1 MNPEHL
7 GPRTALARLG
17 TALVTLALVGLAA
30 CAPAASDDDGE
41 VFVAGPMPPAVA
53 RAPGAVPVVVDTD
66 LAPDDLA
73 ALALLLRH
81 PDVRVVAVTV
91 PQTGELDCRGTGL
104 LGDFFHA
111 LGTEPPPVA
120 CGGTPRGAD
129 GVMFPPEWGAGALM
143 DSGLPREAGH
153 DLTPVSAPAAELIAR
168 LARRHDDL
176 QVVALAP
183 LTEVAAVLREH
194 PAAYAR
200 IAGITTMAGSV
211 DSASHAE
218 GVAEWNAAADP
229 VPFAEVLAGP
239 VPVTVVPDDPVPPG
253 APDGLAGP
261 VVGGLGRV
269 PGFESPRYWDL
280 ATAGAFVAPSAA
292 TSESGTWSVDTERDR
307 GRLRRTGDGPVRV
320 VTALDAAVLDGV
332 YADTFG

>member
-1 MNPEHL
+1 V
-7 GPRTALARLG
+7 RRRL
-17 TALVTLALVGLAA
+17 LLVPLVVVTLAA
-30 CAPAASDDDGE
+30 CSAAASDVDGE
-41 VFVAGPMPPAVA
+41 VFVAGPMTPAA
-53 RAPGAVPVVVDTD
+53 DKRPDAVPVVVDTD

-81 PDVRVVAVTV
+81 PGVRVLAVTV

-104 LGDFFHA
+104 LADFFDA
-111 LGTEPPPVA
+111 LEVQPPPVA
-120 CGGTPRGAD
+120 CGTTPRGED
-129 GVMFPPEWGAGALM
+129 GVMFPPDWGAGALM
-143 DSGLPREAGH
+143 RSGLPRDGAPG
-153 DLTPVSAPAAELIAR
+153 DLTPAKAPAAELIAR

-176 QVVALAP
+176 HLVALAP

-200 IAGITTMAGSV
+200 LDGVITMAGSV
-211 DSASHAE
+211 DSPSHAD

-239 VPVTVVPDDPVPPG
+239 VPVTVVPDDPVPLG

-269 PGFESPRYWDL
+269 AGFESPRYWDL
-280 ATAGAFVAPSAA
+280 ATAGTFVIGAAA
-292 TSESGTWSVDTERDR
+292 TESGTWTVDTTADR

-320 VTALDAAVLDGV
+320 VTRLDEAALDEV
-332 YADTFG
+332 YRSVFR

>member
-1 MNPEHL
+1 VKH
-7 GPRTALARLG
+7 RLLCVPF
-17 TALVTLALVGLAA
+17 LVAALAA
-30 CAPAASDDDGE
+30 CSPAASDTDGE
-41 VFVAGPMPPAVA
+41 VFARGPMAPAA
-53 RAPGAVPVVVDTD
+53 AKHPDAVPVVVDTD

-104 LGDFFHA
+104 LGDFFAA
-111 LGTEPPPVA
+111 LEMAPPPVA
-120 CGGTPRGAD
+120 CGATPRGED
-129 GVMFPPEWGAGALM
+129 GVMFPPDWGAGALM
-143 DSGLPREAGH
+143 KSGLPREASG
-153 DLTPVSAPAAELIAR
+153 DLTPVRLPAAELIAR

-194 PAAYAR
+194 HAAYAR
-200 IAGITTMAGSV
+200 LDGIITMAGTV
-211 DSASHAE
+211 DSESHAD
-218 GVAEWNAAADP
+218 GVAEWNAGADP
-229 VPFAEVLAGP
+229 VPFAEVVAGP
-239 VPVTVVPDDPVPPG
+239 VPVTIVPDDPVPLG

-269 PGFESPRYWDL
+269 AGFESPRYWDL
-280 ATAGAFVAPSAA
+280 ATAGTFVVGAAA
-292 TSESGTWSVDTERDR
+292 TESGTWAVDTTGDR

-320 VTALDAAVLDGV
+320 VTELDAAALDDV
-332 YADTFG
+332 YRSVFR

>member
-1 MNPEHL
+1 MPL
-7 GPRTALARLG
+7 VLAALAG
-17 TALVTLALVGLAA
+17 CSA
-30 CAPAASDDDGE
+30 AASDSDGE
-41 VFVAGPMPPAVA
+41 VFARGPMSPAA
-53 RAPGAVPVVVDTD
+53 QKRPDAVPVVVDTD

-73 ALALLLRH
+73 ALALLLRD
-81 PDVRVVAVTV
+81 PGVRVVAVTV

-104 LGDFFHA
+104 LGDFFDA
-111 LGTEPPPVA
+111 LETEPPPVA
-120 CGGTPRGAD
+120 CGATPRGED

-143 DSGLPREAGH
+143 NSGLPRQAGG
-153 DLTPVSAPAAELIAR
+153 DITPVRAPAAELISR
-168 LARRHDDL
+168 LTRRHDDL

-200 IAGITTMAGSV
+200 LDGVITMAGSV
-211 DSASHAE
+211 DSASHAD
-218 GVAEWNAAADP
+218 GIAEWNVGADP

-269 PGFESPRYWDL
+269 PGFVSPKYWDL
-280 ATAGAFVAPSAA
+280 ATAGTFVDGSVA
-292 TSESGTWSVDTERDR
+292 TTESGTWTVDTTTDR

-320 VTALDAAVLDGV
+320 VTELDATALDEV
-332 YADTFG
+332 YRSVFR

>member
-1 MNPEHL
+1 MRRRLLLVP
-7 GPRTALARLG
+7 LAV
-17 TALVTLALVGLAA
+17 AVLAA
-30 CAPAASDDDGE
+30 CSPAASDVDGE
-41 VFVAGPMPPAVA
+41 VFARGPMSPAA
-53 RAPGAVPVVVDTD
+53 AKQPDAVPVVVDTD

-81 PDVRVVAVTV
+81 PRVRVVAVTV

-111 LGTEPPPVA
+111 LETAPPPVA
-120 CGGTPRGAD
+120 CGSTPRGED

-143 DSGLPREAGH
+143 NSGLPRDGDGGE
-153 DLTPVSAPAAELIAR
+153 LTPVRTPAAELIAR
-168 LARRHDDL
+168 LARRHPGL

-200 IAGITTMAGSV
+200 LGGVTTMAGTV
-211 DSASHAE
+211 DSESHAD
-218 GVAEWNAAADP
+218 GVGEWNVGADP

-239 VPVTVVPDDPVPPG
+239 VPVTVLPDDPVPPG

-269 PGFESPRYWDL
+269 PGFESPKYWDL
-280 ATAGAFVAPSAA
+280 ATAGTFVDGSVA
-292 TSESGTWSVDTERDR
+292 TTESGTWTVDTSDDR

-320 VTALDAAVLDGV
+320 VTALDTAALDEV
-332 YADTFG
+332 YRSVFR